1 MRPLAGRTAVVTG
14 GGSGIGLAIAHE
26 LSARGAAVVI
36 GSRGRERGAAAA
48 AAIADKGDRAIFVT
62 TDVTV
67 SAEVTALMTAAVDAF
82 GSIDILVNNSGM
94 EEEEGPDGPSEDG
107 WDRLFD
113 VNVKGT
119 WLGCRAALPYLLR
132 SKGVILNVASMA
144 GLVGVAN
151 GVGYAATKAAVVS
164 MTRSLALTY
173 AEQGV
178 RVNSVCPGPIMTDM
192 TLAEWDLV
200 GDHAEGLKRALA
212 VIPARRI
219 GEPIE
224 VAKLAAFLVSD
235 DAAFI
240 TGANVPIDGGKTAGL
255 MATSRYRW

>member
-1 MRPLAGRTAVVTG
+1 MSGLSGRTAVVTG
-14 GGSGIGLAIAHE
+14 GATGIGRAIANE
-26 LSARGAAVVI
+26 LSSLGAAVVI
-36 GSRGRERGAAAA
+36 GSRGRERGEATAAELVA
-48 AAIADKGDRAIFVT
+48 KGGQAVFVP
-62 TDVTV
+62 TDVT
-67 SAEVTALMTAAVDAF
+67 SAAEAEALMTVAVSSF
-82 GSIDILVNNSGM
+82 GRLDILVNNSGV
-94 EEEEGPDGPSEDG
+94 EEPEGPEGPSEEG
-107 WDRLFD
+107 WDRLFG
-113 VNVKGT
+113 VNVKGV
-119 WLGCRAALPYLLR
+119 WLGCRAALPHLLR

-200 GDHAEGLKRALA
+200 GDHAEGRKRALS

-219 GEPIE
+219 GEPEE

-235 DAAFI
+235 EAAFI

>member
-1 MRPLAGRTAVVTG
+1 MSGLAGRTAVVTG
-14 GGSGIGLAIAHE
+14 GATGIGQAIARE
-26 LSARGAAVVI
+26 LSALGAAVVI
-36 GSRGRERGAAAA
+36 GSRTRERGEAMAAELV
-48 AAIADKGDRAIFVT
+48 GRGGRAMFVA
-62 TDVTV
+62 TDVTR
-67 SAEVTALMTAAVDAF
+67 SREVEALIAAAVETF
-82 GSIDILVNNSGM
+82 GGLDVLVNNSGI
-94 EEEEGPDGPSEDG
+94 EEPEGPEGPSEDG

-113 VNVKGT
+113 VNVKGP
-119 WLGCRAALPYLLR
+119 WLGCRAALPHLLR
-132 SKGVILNVASMA
+132 SRGVILNVASMA

-151 GVGYAATKAAVVS
+151 GVGYAATKAAIVS

-200 GDHAEGLKRALA
+200 GDHAEGRERALS

-219 GEPIE
+219 GEPEE